1 MLYLQ
6 QIESSLRSSSKAEP
20 SDAEIARLNA
30 EKRLFGGQVGVC
42 PRFLIESTNLKSW
55 SEC

>member
-30 EKRLFGGQVGVC
+30 EKRLFGGQVRVG
-42 PRFLIESTNLKSW
+42 PRFLI
-55 SEC
+55 